1 MASTFDARLGLY
13 LAAAGAAIGS
23 SAHADIIGATDLGLT
38 ITTGESMLLD
48 FGPGFG
54 EVFGFEVRS
63 TNYFTSFTNGGSV
76 SSTVT
81 YSSARLSFNPLFQF
95 NANQT
100 LWNAASFV
108 NNSSLGGYS
117 YDNDPARLA
126 FGVAIDN
133 GLGWSGP
140 MTTSFSTSHDIAQ
153 FASFF
158 RNSTSTLSSGSYSY
172 GAWAGGARGFIG
184 FRMPVADPLL
194 SEGSYIFGWI
204 DVETSDDL
212 IDLTIHGWG
221 LNTSPNSS
229 ITAGAIPAPGV
240 GGLAM
245 LATGR
250 QYDPYSTDLTSI
262 APIFCART

>member
-1 MASTFDARLGLY
+1 MARTFDGRLGLY
-13 LAAAGAAIGS
+13 VAAAGAAATGA
-23 SAHADIIGATDLGLT
+23 SASAEIIGATDLGLT

-63 TNYFTSFTNGGSV
+63 TNYFTSFTNGGSI

-95 NANQT
+95 NPNQT
-100 LWNAASFV
+100 LWNAASFA
-108 NNSSLGGYS
+108 NLSSSNAYS
-117 YDNDPARLA
+117 FGNDPTRLA
-126 FGVAIDN
+126 FGAAIDN

-140 MTTSFSTSHDIAQ
+140 MTSAFSTSHDIAQ
-153 FASFF
+153 FSSFL
-158 RNSTSTLSSGSYSY
+158 RNTSTLSSGTTSY

-204 DVETSDDL
+204 DVETSGDL
-212 IDLTIHGWG
+212 TELTIHGWG
-221 LNTSPNSS
+221 LNTTPNGA

-245 LATGR
+245 LAMGAAGIR
-250 QYDPYSTDLTSI
+250 
-262 APIFCART
+262 RTRRSA